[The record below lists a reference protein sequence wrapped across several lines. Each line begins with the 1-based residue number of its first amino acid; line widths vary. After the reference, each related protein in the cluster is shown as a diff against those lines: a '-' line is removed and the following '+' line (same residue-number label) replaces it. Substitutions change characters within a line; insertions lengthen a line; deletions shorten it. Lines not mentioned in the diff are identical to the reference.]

1 MSGTGLPILKLD
13 ITKTKD
19 LKLGVVASSWHDEIM
34 SALKDGAARATKDA
48 GIEAD
53 FYTAPGSLELPVI
66 AKALTEKGY
75 DAIVVLGVVIRGG
88 TPHFDYVC
96 DGVTY
101 GLMKISVETG
111 IPIGNGVLT
120 CDTEEQAI
128 DRSGVEGANEDK
140 GYEATVAA
148 LYSATTIKHL

>member
-1 MSGTGLPILKLD
+1 MSGAGLPTLKLD
-13 ITKTKD
+13 INKTKD
-19 LKLGVVASSWHDEIM
+19 LKLGVIASSWHDEIM
-34 SALKDGAARATKDA
+34 SALKDGAARAANDA
-48 GIEAD
+48 GIKAD
-53 FYTAPGSLELPVI
+53 YYTAPGSLELPVI

-75 DAIVVLGVVIRGG
+75 DAIVALGVVIRGG

-120 CDTEEQAI
+120 CDTEAQAV

-140 GYEATVAA
+140 GYEATIAA
-148 LYSATTIKHL
+148 LHSATTIKHL